1 MVLSD
6 LSVKRPVFASVISL
20 LLIAFG
26 LVAFDRLP
34 LREYPDI
41 DPPIVSVDTTYPGA
55 SAAVV
60 ETRITQVVED
70 RISGVS
76 GIKFIS
82 SISEDG
88 RSRITVEFDIGRDV
102 DAAAN
107 DIRDRVA
114 GVLDN
119 LPDEADPPDIQKVD
133 SNDDVIMWL
142 NLTSDRMSVLE
153 LTDYARRY
161 LVDRFSALDG
171 VARVRVGGGLNY
183 AMRIWLDRTALAARG
198 LTVNDVEQTLRAEN
212 VELPAGS
219 IESIER
225 QFTVRVERNF
235 NTPES
240 FGQLVLGQG
249 RDGYLVRLGD
259 VARVEKSAVENR
271 TFFRGNGTPMVG
283 IGIIK
288 QSQANTLAV
297 ANVAREEAERLNTS
311 LPEGMEIKQSYD
323 TSVFIQGAINE
334 VYKTLLIAAGLVV
347 LVIFLFLGSVRA
359 TIVPAVTVPVSLIA
373 TFIVLYALGFT
384 INLLTLL
391 ALVLAIGLVVDDAI
405 VVLENIHRR
414 MDEGETPLV
423 AAFNGTRQVG
433 FAVVA
438 TTLVLVAVFVPIAFL
453 QGDVGRLFSE
463 FALTMAAAVGFSSIV
478 ALSLS
483 PMLASKILKP
493 GYDKVSVAGV
503 AERIFDGVRDRYGRA
518 LGASLKHPSV
528 TVAAFV
534 LLVGGAAWLFMHIP
548 REYAPKEDRGA
559 FFIIVNGPEGASFAY
574 MAEYMDEI
582 EQRLMPLVENGEVT
596 RLLIRAPRQ
605 FGNIAIFN
613 SGIAILVLADWSERR
628 SGWEIMSD
636 VSRRVADLPGVR
648 AFPVMRQG
656 FGTRIQKPVQFVIG
670 GGTYEELAAWRDVL
684 LDKINENNPGLVGI
698 DYDYKETKP
707 QIRVVIDRN
716 RAGDLGVTIG
726 NIGRTLETVL
736 GSRRVTT
743 YIDAGE
749 EYDVILEGE
758 RDDQRTPSN
767 IENIYV
773 RSDRT
778 GSLIPLSNLVSLG
791 GVRGFPDPQPLQPGA
806 GDHPRGQPRR
816 RLLPR
821 RGAGLS
827 RGAGPRQ
834 SAPNRDRRLQGPVAG
849 LQDRRRRH
857 RLRLRPRRHRR
868 LPGPRRPVRELD
880 PPAGNHADGAAG
892 HGRRPGRPLHHRRH
906 PQHLQPDR
914 PDHAGRTGGKERHP
928 HRRIRQPAPRP
939 GDGVPRGDPPG
950 VADPVP
956 ADRDDRDHHRR
967 RRRAADPRL
976 RRRRRDPVR
985 HRHGGVLRGDRRDR
999 LHPVRRPGRLRIA
1012 RPADRLSRRRR
1023 ASPERRASG
1032 RRQAGACCRHKDRRS
1047 SRRRV
1052 APLSR
1057 LTTEA
1062 ISRHASFT
1070 PRAQKPPAGAGVY
1083 EPA

>member
-41 DPPIVSVDTTYPGA
+41 DPPVVSVDTTYPGA

-82 SISEDG
+82 SVSEDG
-88 RSRITVEFDIGRDV
+88 RSRITVEFDIGSDV

-133 SNDDVIMWL
+133 TNDDVIMWL

-219 IESIER
+219 VESIER

-259 VARVEKSAVENR
+259 VARIEKSAVENR

-423 AAFNGTRQVG
+423 AAFKGTRQVG

-453 QGDVGRLFSE
+453 QGDIGRLFSE

-503 AERIFDGVRDRYGRA
+503 AERLFDGVRDRYGRA

-534 LLVGGAAWLFMHIP
+534 LLVGGAAWLFTQIP

-574 MAEYMDEI
+574 MAEYMDAI

-636 VSRRVADLPGVR
+636 VSRRIADLPGVR

-684 LDKINENNPGLVGI
+684 LDKINENNPGLVGV

-707 QIRVVIDRN
+707 QIRLVIDRD

-758 RDDQRTPSN
+758 RDDQRTPSS

-778 GSLIPLSNLVSLG
+778 GQLIPLSNLVSLEEFADSQTLNRYNRVRAITIEANLADGYSLGEALTYLEGLVRDNLPETAIIDYKGQSRDFKTAG
-791 GVRGFPDPQPLQPGA
+791 GDIVFVFILGVVVVFLVLAAQFESWVHPLVIMLTVPLAMAGALVGLYVTGGTLNIYSQIGLIMLVGLAAKNGILIVEFANQLRDQGTAFADAIHQASLIRFRPIVMTGITTAAGAVPLILAFGA
-806 GDHPRGQPRR
+806 GAETRFVIGTVVFSGVIAATAFTLFVVPVAYALLARRTGSPGDVER
-816 RLLPR
+816 RLNTEL
-821 RGAGLS
+821 AV
-827 RGAGPRQ
+827 
-834 SAPNRDRRLQGPVAG
+834 PVAK
-849 LQDRRRRH
+849 
-857 RLRLRPRRHRR
+857 PE
-868 LPGPRRPVRELD
+868 PVVDIEI
-880 PPAGNHADGAAG
+880 A
-892 HGRRPGRPLHHRRH
+892 
-906 PQHLQPDR
+906 DR
-914 PDHAGRTGGKERHP
+914 P
-928 HRRIRQPAPRP
+928 
-939 GDGVPRGDPPG
+939 
-950 VADPVP
+950 
-956 ADRDDRDHHRR
+956 
-967 RRRAADPRL
+967 AA
-976 RRRRRDPVR
+976 
-985 HRHGGVLRGDRRDR
+985 
-999 LHPVRRPGRLRIA
+999 
-1012 RPADRLSRRRR
+1012 
-1023 ASPERRASG
+1023 E
-1032 RRQAGACCRHKDRRS
+1032 
-1047 SRRRV
+1047 
-1052 APLSR
+1052 
-1057 LTTEA
+1057 
-1062 ISRHASFT
+1062 
-1070 PRAQKPPAGAGVY
+1070 
-1083 EPA
+1083 